1 MPEARLNLAQATIH
15 LALAPKSNAVLA
27 AVETALADVRAG
39 RTGTVPAHLR
49 DSHYPGAKKLGHGSP
64 GGYRYPHD
72 FPGRVVAQQY
82 APDPVVGREYY
93 SPSGLGV
100 ERVASE
106 RLAGLREVLRGDRG
120 VVPED
125 AASGFRPPC
134 KPAPPLTRSSRSSL
148 RRKRV
153 TDVLTGG
160 QVAALIA
167 AVAFALLMLALTY
180 VVLKLSKTVEETQ
193 RLVAGLT
200 DKTVPL
206 LGEVTTSV
214 THVNKELVRVDAIT
228 ANVQSMTGNVSA
240 LTSLFAA
247 TLGSPI
253 IKVAA
258 FSYGVRSVA
267 AKRSEKDV
275 TKRVREELKASK
287 RSRR

>member
-1 MPEARLNLAQATIH
+1 M
-15 LALAPKSNAVLA
+15 
-27 AVETALADVRAG
+27 
-39 RTGTVPAHLR
+39 
-49 DSHYPGAKKLGHGSP
+49 
-64 GGYRYPHD
+64 
-72 FPGRVVAQQY
+72 
-82 APDPVVGREYY
+82 
-93 SPSGLGV
+93 
-100 ERVASE
+100 
-106 RLAGLREVLRGDRG
+106 
-120 VVPED
+120 
-125 AASGFRPPC
+125 
-134 KPAPPLTRSSRSSL
+134 
-148 RRKRV
+148 
-153 TDVLTGG
+153 LTGG